1 MIPIIR
7 DRKENPMTNQE
18 MRELRNRLGIIDYK
32 INYKTGVHLGVIEDF
47 FSGKTE
53 DLAPADRQKIEK
65 VLNAELRTKKG

>member
-32 INYKTGVHLGVIEDF
+32 NNYKTGVHLGVIEDF
-47 FSGKTE
+47 FPGKTE

-65 VLNAELRTKKG
+65 VLNAELRKKKG